1 MAMAPRGWGYST
13 ASPRCSCHGHPT
25 PAFPFPC
32 TVWNGLLTIK
42 ELGLA
47 LAQPQSLFVW
57 GGGCWPL
64 GPRVLARHPQA
75 GLLPALLLKVPKW
88 CRSHRVTG
96 SCGSPLPH
104 SSLMGP
110 LPASGGCRA
119 QPPGSSHAAENT
131 RVTHTHTRPS
141 LGGYPM
147 ALPSC
152 PPWYTGTLDPLF
164 LITPQLCLLQC
175 GCSGA
180 SSPVPTKRTCPGGP
194 RPLPTSQG
202 ARSLPDPR
210 NICPRTGHRH
220 GGGDQGPP
228 TSTGGA
234 QSPTPHAHGWASMMC
249 PTRHPHGVPS
259 TGARG
264 CSQWEGAQAPQPS
277 SPPTTDGPALGNAMG
292 LY

>member
-131 RVTHTHTRPS
+131 RVTHTHTPQPGWVSHGPAQLPAVVHRHP
-141 LGGYPM
+141 GTPVPHHPP
-147 ALPSC
+147 ALP
-152 PPWYTGTLDPLF
+152 PPVW
-164 LITPQLCLLQC
+164 LQRC
-175 GCSGA
+175 IIPSPHQADMPWGAAPPPHIPGC
-180 SSPVPTKRTCPGGP
+180 K
-194 RPLPTSQG
+194 
-202 ARSLPDPR
+202 
-210 NICPRTGHRH
+210 I
-220 GGGDQGPP
+220 
-228 TSTGGA
+228 
-234 QSPTPHAHGWASMMC
+234 
-249 PTRHPHGVPS
+249 
-259 TGARG
+259 
-264 CSQWEGAQAPQPS
+264 
-277 SPPTTDGPALGNAMG
+277 PA
-292 LY
+292 